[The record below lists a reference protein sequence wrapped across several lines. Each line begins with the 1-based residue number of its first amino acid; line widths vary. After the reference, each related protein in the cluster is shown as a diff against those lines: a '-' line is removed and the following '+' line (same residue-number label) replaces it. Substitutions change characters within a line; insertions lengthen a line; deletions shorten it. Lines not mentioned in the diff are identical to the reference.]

1 MFFVITKIEQG
12 SYENDKLQNPKNLGN
27 PMVLVVFR
35 QLTRTAI
42 FSAHSK
48 KAFGEFYDKV
58 TQKKIASRS
67 WTPEMKSFANQ
78 KIVHAP
84 KPPFIFKLT
93 ILGWIFIMLVITTF
107 ALIIYQEVKPPL
119 PKSAEYVAMEQVPVT
134 GNIYFG
140 HYEAFKESGDRI
152 ASDIGFGWFKVVKVE
167 GETYYIAKSMQMNKT
182 HKPKEELNSTDFES
196 DGTATTITEQA
207 GYMINMKAVDGK
219 MEIYITDKK

>member
-42 FSAHSK
+42 FSVHSK

-58 TQKKIASRS
+58 TQKKIAHRS

-78 KIVHAP
+78 KIVQAP
-84 KPPFIFKLT
+84 KPLFIFKLT

-119 PKSAEYVAMEQVPVT
+119 PKSAEYVAMEQVPVA

-140 HYEAFKESGDRI
+140 HYEVFKESGDRI

-167 GETYYIAKSMQMNKT
+167 GDTYYIAKSMQMNKT